1 MDLVPK
7 IPAGRQLIEGYGDG
21 GFRVSGHFH
30 LGSVLIFPER
40 TIEIKISA
48 WAEINAGSFA
58 AVLAGEPKVDLL
70 LMGAGRKAAALDPDL
85 RSHLRAHGV
94 RVETLDTGAACRTY
108 NVLLSE
114 DRRVAA
120 FLIAV
125 D

>member
-21 GFRVSGHFH
+21 GFRVAGHFH
-30 LGSVLIFPER
+30 PGSVLIFPDR
-40 TIEIKISA
+40 TIELNISA
-48 WAEINAGSFA
+48 WAEIDANCFA
-58 AVLAGEPKVDLL
+58 ALLMAEPKVELL
-70 LMGAGRKAAALDPDL
+70 LMGAGRKAAALHPDL
-85 RSHLRAHGV
+85 RKLLRLHGI